1 MKKLALLF
9 VLLICVSSCGIT
21 KSSASGVPN
30 QAFLSF
36 AGTASLYPNGVEVIL
51 DNNTRFNA
59 KVHKNRS
66 KIKHVKVYGISTG
79 KHKVSVLNNGKT
91 LYEKVIFL
99 SSQQTK
105 KIILP

>member
-1 MKKLALLF
+1 MKKSALL
-9 VLLICVSSCGIT
+9 LILFIFLSSCGIT
-21 KSSASGVPN
+21 KTSATGIPN

-36 AGTASLYPNGVEVIL
+36 VGTASMYPKGVEVIL
-51 DNNTRFNA
+51 DDKTRFNA
-59 KVHKNRS
+59 QVHKNRS
-66 KIKHVKVYGISTG
+66 KIKHLRVYGISTG
-79 KHKVSVLNNGKT
+79 KHKVSVVNNGKT